1 MLPLLRWQKNTPKD
15 KEMDIKD
22 LQTKLDNIAEAE
34 SNMQYAI
41 INFTKQTTEF
51 YADFDSASAAIT
63 EYPVGSDVVA
73 IVDLA
78 ENAVEIL

>member
-1 MLPLLRWQKNTPKD
+1 
-15 KEMDIKD
+15 MDIRD

-51 YADFDSASAAIT
+51 YTDFDSASAAIT